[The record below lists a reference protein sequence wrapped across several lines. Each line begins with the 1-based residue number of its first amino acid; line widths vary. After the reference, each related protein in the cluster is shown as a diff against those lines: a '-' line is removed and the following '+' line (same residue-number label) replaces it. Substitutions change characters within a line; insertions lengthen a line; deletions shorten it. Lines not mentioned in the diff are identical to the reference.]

1 MNIQWTPVL
10 IPLQL
15 GFLINYAIAVYALA
29 KRNHIKTTLFS
40 FYMFALAWWS
50 FFKVLQTL
58 VVAEELKYSL
68 LRLQYIG
75 ITTVPVLWLL
85 FVMAAAE
92 TGFKRQGTGLFL
104 SRFLL
109 FLVPVFTLVTVWT
122 NHLHG
127 FFWKTVESASRGGL
141 FLLET
146 EWGPGFWIHTVYSY
160 TLFAAAAVVLIA
172 GIHRREGYRKNQLI
186 ILLAA
191 ELLGLFVN
199 MLYITGLQP
208 VFRIDLTAA
217 SFSITGIIMAIA
229 LFKYHLLEIIPVVK
243 NSLIESLE
251 QSQILHQSVQ
261 AQLERYVFMV
271 TASRDFMSLINRE
284 YIYEAISDS
293 FCEAYEKRRE
303 EIIGKHVRD
312 LWGGE
317 TFEKFV
323 KPNLKRCFRGERVIE
338 QAQFHFGTEREKHL
352 EVCYN
357 PFYGEESTVTH
368 AAVVTRDIT
377 RYKQLEQE
385 LKKAKD
391 EAEIANR
398 AKSEFLAAM
407 SHEIRTPMNGIIGM
421 TDITLHSQ
429 LTPEQRDDLTTVKVS
444 AENLLNIIN
453 DILDLS
459 KIEAG
464 KVELETVDFN
474 VNETLYH
481 IIKTVDLAAKKKKL
495 NLDFSV
501 DPAVPRYLK
510 GDPYRL
516 RQVLLNLLSNAIKF
530 TETGG
535 VTLTVTD
542 RSTRY
547 VSNLKQ
553 ETAVYLLF
561 SVEDSGVGIPED
573 KKEKIFDSF
582 TQADSST
589 TRRYGGTGLG
599 LTICRQIVRMM
610 GGEIWAENKPD
621 GGSIFRFTA
630 ELMLGEGDNT
640 ADETGLEEGGPSL
653 LTRETAIEEPAE
665 MHGQSEAGSPGIPH
679 GARVLLAEDN
689 KINAAVAV
697 RFLSSMGYSVDTAE
711 NGEKVLEML
720 RETGDGEKRYDLV
733 LMDIEMPGMDG
744 IEASRRI
751 RTGEVGSYTGI
762 PIVAMTAHA
771 HTEARDQCYTAGMND
786 YVTKPINFY
795 ELQSAINSFV
805 TKQSN
810 YRGPLTSGTET
821 AINEKDAILRMG
833 NDRQLYHEMLLIF
846 YKELRSRLTRFT
858 TALSTGDWTGL
869 RQLSHSLK
877 GTAGTIGAE
886 ELSTRSAELETA
898 AKAKDGEQAE
908 TVLHALEE
916 ELVTVEMSIRSILE
930 DNGLL

>member
-1 MNIQWTPVL
+1 MQWTPVL

-15 GFLINYAIAVYALA
+15 GFLLNYAIAVYALA
-29 KRNHIKTTLFS
+29 KRSHIKTTLFS
-40 FYMFALAWWS
+40 FYMFSLAWWS
-50 FFKVLQTL
+50 FFKVLQTI
-58 VVAEELKYSL
+58 VVAEALKFTF

-92 TGFKRQGTGLFL
+92 AGFYRKGNEKRGGHASFFF
-104 SRFLL
+104 SRFSL
-109 FLVPVFTLVTVWT
+109 FLVPAFTLIAVWT

-127 FFWKTVESASRGGL
+127 FFWKTAGAAPHGGL

-146 EWGPGFWIHTVYSY
+146 EWGPGFGIHTVYSY
-160 TLFAAAAVVLIA
+160 TLFVAAAVVLIR
-172 GIHRREGYRKNQLI
+172 GIRRFEGYRKNQLTV
-186 ILLAA
+186 LLAA

-208 VFRIDLTAA
+208 FFSIDLTAA
-217 SFSITGIIMAIA
+217 SFSVTGIIMAIA
-229 LFKYHLLEIIPVVK
+229 LLKYHLLEIIPVVK

-251 QSQILHQSVQ
+251 RSQILHQSVQ
-261 AQLERYVFMV
+261 TQLERYVFMV

-293 FCEAYEKRRE
+293 FCEAYERRRE
-303 EIIGKHVRD
+303 EIIGKHVKD
-312 LWGGE
+312 LWGEE

-323 KPNLKRCFRGERVIE
+323 KPNLERCFKGERVIE
-338 QAQFHFGTEREKHL
+338 EAQFHFGTEREKHL

-357 PFYGEESTVTH
+357 PFYGDESTVTH

-377 RYKQLEQE
+377 RYKQVEQE

-407 SHEIRTPMNGIIGM
+407 SHEIRTPMNAIIGM

-464 KVELETVDFN
+464 KVELEFVDFDI
-474 VNETLYH
+474 NETLYH

-495 NLDFSV
+495 HLDFSV
-501 DPAVPRYLK
+501 DPAVPRHLK

-542 RSTRY
+542 RSTRH
-547 VSNLKQ
+547 VSNSKQ
-553 ETAVYLLF
+553 ETPSYLLF

-573 KKEKIFDSF
+573 KKEKIFESF

-599 LTICRQIVRMM
+599 LTICRQIVRIM
-610 GGEIWAENKPD
+610 GGEIWAENKPG

-630 ELMLGEGDNT
+630 ELTHGERVRT
-640 ADETGLEEGGPSL
+640 AEKTVLEEEGTAEKHGGSKDS
-653 LTRETAIEEPAE
+653 R
-665 MHGQSEAGSPGIPH
+665 PGMPR

-711 NGEKVLEML
+711 NGEKALEML
-720 RETGDGEKRYDLV
+720 RGTGDGEDRYDLV
-733 LMDIEMPGMDG
+733 LMDIEMPVTDG

-751 RTGEVGSYTGI
+751 RSGEAGTYTGI
-762 PIVAMTAHA
+762 PIIAMTAHA

-786 YVTKPINFY
+786 YITKPINFY
-795 ELQSAINSFV
+795 ELQSAIKGFV
-805 TKQSN
+805 TKRSY
-810 YRGPLTSGTET
+810 YREPTTPGTE
-821 AINEKDAILRMG
+821 AALNEKDAILRMG

-846 YKELRSRLTRFT
+846 YKELQARLTRFK
-858 TALSTGDWTGL
+858 TALSAGDWTGL
-869 RQLSHSLK
+869 RQIAHSLK

-886 ELSTRSAELETA
+886 ALSTRSAELEVA
-898 AKAKDGEQAE
+898 AKAQEGEKAE
-908 TVLHALEE
+908 TLLHALEE
-916 ELVTVEMSIRSILE
+916 ELAAVEKSIRSILE
-930 DNGLL
+930 EGGLL